1 MPIEAISW
9 GMVDATIPIREFTAE
24 GAPAGAVA
32 TRLGPHGMELAC
44 DQVPPGRYA
53 WLGFDLPSGD
63 SIKTLA
69 EIVGVV
75 GEAGSAGR
83 SRVLVRFKHVFPRD
97 RVAMEGFLNARAA
110 A

>member
-9 GMVDATIPIREFTAE
+9 GMVDAMIPIREFAAE

-32 TRLGPHGMELAC
+32 TRLGPYGMELAC
-44 DQVPPGRYA
+44 DRVPPGRYA
-53 WLGFDLPSGD
+53 WLGFDLPTGTPV
-63 SIKTLA
+63 KTLA

-75 GEAGSAGR
+75 GENGT

-97 RVAMEGFLNARAA
+97 RVAMEGFLSARAA

>member
-24 GAPAGAVA
+24 GAPQGAVA
-32 TRLGPHGMELAC
+32 TRLGPHGMELDCA
-44 DQVPPGRYA
+44 QVPPSRYA
-53 WLGFDLPSGD
+53 WLGFDLPTGASV
-63 SIKTLA
+63 KTLA

-75 GEAGSAGR
+75 GDAGR
-83 SRVLVRFKHVFPRD
+83 TRVLVRFKHVFPRD
-97 RVAMEGFLNARAA
+97 RAAMDGFLNARAA

>member
-24 GAPAGAVA
+24 GAPSGAVA

-75 GEAGSAGR
+75 GDAGR
-83 SRVLVRFKHVFPRD
+83 SRLLVRFKHLFPRD